1 MTNNTSDTTHT
12 AFIGGRILTMNKSEP
27 EADAIVF
34 QSGKIVA
41 VGDHEIL
48 RSFQGAE
55 VIDLNGRTLIPGF
68 IDSHMH
74 LSFGAFLPTWVNLNG
89 CSSKEEVLSR
99 LKLFGDAHPDSE
111 WIIGFPWI
119 DLHYGGFD
127 ISREELDNCIPSKPA
142 ILLHTSFH
150 SLLANSMACNFA
162 GISTHT
168 PDPDSGFIEKREDG
182 EISGVLIETACIPVL
197 RRALS
202 ISTCRYAE
210 LIEQAACDLHRF
222 GITAVHDPGV
232 TPDAEEAY
240 RRLYSEKRLP
250 VSVLMMPHGSALLD
264 NLIGKR
270 LEKLTFGEGDKQ
282 LRVGPVKVF
291 GDGANQA
298 TTALTLQIGDQT
310 ISSGMYRN
318 DFQNTLIESVRHGF
332 QVSVHCLGNRTVDA
346 VLKTFESAKQEV
358 PQGFNI
364 RPRFEHLNLL
374 SQNQISHL
382 SSMNV
387 CAAIQPQFLS
397 RAGRLNKL
405 PITNATWFA
414 YKDMMENGITLGGSS
429 DHPGGFMDARDVI
442 ACICMGAT
450 MSDGNGNVISPDQIM
465 SFEKWLWIYTAGSAY
480 VGNQESERGMLAKGL
495 VADFVILDG
504 LLDPKSPPV
513 VDETWIGGKQVYCR
527 NH

>member
-1 MTNNTSDTTHT
+1 MTKKKSDTPHT
-12 AFIGGRILTMNKSEP
+12 AFTGGRILTMNKSEP
-27 EADAIVF
+27 DAEVIVF
-34 QSGKIVA
+34 HGGKIVA
-41 VGDHEIL
+41 VGERDIL

-55 VIDLNGRTLIPGF
+55 VLDLKGRTLIPGF

-74 LSFGAFLPTWVNLNG
+74 LSFGAFLPMWVNLNG

-99 LKLFGDAHPDSE
+99 MKLFADTHPDSE
-111 WIIGFPWI
+111 WIVGFPWI
-119 DLHYGGFD
+119 DGHYGGFE
-127 ISREELDNCIPSKPA
+127 IFREELDNCIPSKPA
-142 ILLHTSFH
+142 FLLHTSFH
-150 SLLANSMACNFA
+150 SLLANTVACISA
-162 GISTHT
+162 GISSRT

-182 EISGVLIETACIPVL
+182 EILGVLIEAACIPVFL
-197 RRALS
+197 RALS
-202 ISTCRYAE
+202 ISIHRYAE

-240 RRLYSEKRLP
+240 RLLHSEKRLP
-250 VSVLMMPHGSALLD
+250 VSVLMMPHGSTLLN

-270 LEKLTFGEGDKQ
+270 LEELTFGEGDEQ

-310 ISSGMYRN
+310 LSSGMYRN
-318 DFQNTLIESVRHGF
+318 DFQNTLIESVRNGF
-332 QVSVHCLGNRTVDA
+332 QVCVHCLGNRTVDT
-346 VLKTFESAKQEV
+346 VLETFEAAKKEI
-358 PQGFNI
+358 PPEFII

-382 SSMNV
+382 SSMNA

-405 PITNATWFA
+405 PITGATWFA
-414 YKDMMENGITLGGSS
+414 YKDLMENGIVLGGSS

-465 SFEKWLWIYTAGSAY
+465 PFEKWLWIYTAGSAY
-480 VGNQESERGMLAKGL
+480 VGNQENERGMLTKGL